1 MIMMQW
7 IPGTLELTSKVRYA
21 LSSRGVPSFRFIPYN
36 KNIPPFAVGYSGR
49 DLSKNIYCLVEPDL
63 ISTPI
68 LGQLQKA
75 HLIQVLHKEL
85 DVLLWAYAYNSLKDL
100 RKPFPFTPTLHTS
113 PRTCVNEGFT
123 FHIDPPGCKDVDDS
137 FTFLKTESGW
147 KIWIHIADVASW
159 ISEDSPLDL
168 NAFQRAT
175 SFYSLEGKALVSML
189 PSILSEEKAPLN
201 KNNPA
206 LSLSFVWTPGSLVKE
221 FEWKE
226 TYIDT
231 PITSFTYEQAQEL
244 VNTKEEL
251 QALASLTSELGGQ
264 FSDSHSWVEQ
274 LMILYNS
281 QAGQVLR
288 NKNLGVLRKHSP
300 VKQEKLLALQ
310 EIIQI
315 DPSLSILAFESAQN
329 CLASDS
335 NPSHFGL
342 KQEFYAY
349 ASSPLRRYTD
359 LINQRCLKHIL
370 FQIPLLHIPGESV
383 ITHLNKRQ
391 KQAKQFTRDLFFSTF
406 LQKESCVKGIVL
418 SDKVQVLVPAWK
430 RIIKLKT
437 PFKNEN
443 ENQNQDQDQDQNQNQ
458 DQDQDQNQNC
468 TLQWYCDP
476 SKARWKE
483 RIVFAKLDE
492 Q

>member
-1 MIMMQW
+1 MTYW

-21 LSSRGVPSFRFIPYN
+21 LSSRGVPSFRFIPYT

-49 DLSKNIYCLVEPDL
+49 DLSKNIYCLVEPDPN
-63 ISTPI
+63 STPI
-68 LGQLQKA
+68 SGQLQKA
-75 HLIQVLHKEL
+75 HLIQVLPTEL
-85 DVLLWAYAYNSLKDL
+85 DVLLWTYAYNSLKEL
-100 RKPFPFTPTLHTS
+100 RKPFPFTPIPNTS
-113 PRTCVNEGFT
+113 ARTCVREGFT

-147 KIWIHIADVASW
+147 KIWIHIADVAFW
-159 ISEDSPLDL
+159 ISEDSPLDQ
-168 NAFQRAT
+168 NAFQRAI
-175 SFYSLEGKALVSML
+175 SFYSLEGQALIPML

-201 KNNPA
+201 KKNPA
-206 LSLSFVWTPGSLVKE
+206 LSLSFLWIPGSGVKE
-221 FEWKE
+221 IEWQE
-226 TYIDT
+226 TFLDT
-231 PITSFTYEQAQEL
+231 PITSYTYEQALEL
-244 VNTKEEL
+244 MNTKEEL
-251 QALASLTSELGGQ
+251 QALASLTSDLGGN

-288 NKNLGVLRKHSP
+288 NKNLGVLRKHSS
-300 VKQEKLLALQ
+300 VKEEKLLAIQ
-310 EIIQI
+310 EILQI

-329 CLASDS
+329 CLASDP

-370 FQIPLLHIPGESV
+370 FQTPLLHIPDESV
-383 ITHLNKRQ
+383 ISHLNKRQ
-391 KQAKQFTRDLFFSTF
+391 KQAKQFTRDLFFSMF
-406 LQKESCVKGIVL
+406 LQKEASVKGVVL

-437 PFKNEN
+437 PFEGKE
-443 ENQNQDQDQDQNQNQ
+443 ED
-458 DQDQDQNQNC
+458 QNC

-476 SKARWKE
+476 SKPRWKE
-483 RIVFAKLDE
+483 RIVFATLDGSKKKNQE
-492 Q
+492 DS